1 MCRAK
6 RGGHGS
12 APLCS
17 LWVQD
22 TALHSGQSGCPDQPL
37 SLLLG
42 LGCERLIFVL
52 HSPHPR
58 PSIPLGLPRDPTHA
72 STPAHFRTHQA
83 LETGPQSWLAALRR
97 HFPSWASED
106 PRPALPAREQASG
119 RPSLAPAA
127 HVGTTGRAHGPRRP
141 ALSSGH
147 AAQTPNAFSSSDL
160 DLGSSSLQPPRVKTA
175 IVTSGSSKEVGPA
188 APAGELLTRP
198 EPGHQRH
205 PRRPQMCSTSPRPR
219 QAPGGKPP
227 PPPPTPPA
235 GRIQRESPQRAAQQV
250 ALESSSQDTSAHRAL
265 GAVWKPI

>member
-1 MCRAK
+1 MCRAR

-42 LGCERLIFVL
+42 LGCELLIFVL
-52 HSPHPR
+52 RSPHPR

-72 STPAHFRTHQA
+72 STPAHFLTHQA
-83 LETGPQSWLAALRR
+83 LETGPQSWLAALRK

-119 RPSLAPAA
+119 RPSQAPAA

-160 DLGSSSLQPPRVKTA
+160 DLGSSFLQPPRVKTA
-175 IVTSGSSKEVGPA
+175 IVTSGSSKEVSPA
-188 APAGELLTRP
+188 APSWGTLDS
-198 EPGHQRH
+198 
-205 PRRPQMCSTSPRPR
+205 PRAWAPTSPPKATDVLH
-219 QAPGGKPP
+219 Q
-227 PPPPTPPA
+227 PPPTPGP
-235 GRIQRESPQRAAQQV
+235 GRKAPPHTHPQLGEFGENLPRELLNR
-250 ALESSSQDTSAHRAL
+250 
-265 GAVWKPI
+265 